1 MFTKPNCPF
10 FIYSEKLEK
19 DTFIR
24 QAACNTGLVIK
35 FKDTR
40 QFAGNIKKKYIS
52 SETKREAVSNE
63 ERWAIGLIDGDGH
76 ISMECSSVKLQ
87 KWVPCLKV
95 TLHAYNARAIYRLK
109 KILGIGSITR
119 SGNFISL
126 RVRKLDGWKKLFI
139 LFEKF
144 PLRTDKYYAVE
155 MVQKSLQL
163 KEQLTQEKKN
173 YLPPFYPEEN
183 ILNGLDEVKKTKNL
197 SAPDREMVNQCLLD
211 WKQDLKADRGK
222 LSPVWNTLL
231 SSASGPRNVENSH
244 LLPSNKTFLRSCP
257 AVAQQHLCKSLATK
271 LAPQDLK
278 AKDRE
283 KKPAGKIVSLAP
295 CIFGQSLR
303 SVFDNCEQPLLEQVV
318 DLNWLAGFIE
328 ADGSFYILQN
338 GQHGFAIGQAYNTLV
353 VAGIHKRLNIKAS
366 FKIRSCSQAEVIGP
380 YVQSETKD
388 KATLLKIAA
397 LLKGKI
403 LGIKSFVFSLWLRT
417 LRKNNRRKSQ
427 KARRIIKKI
436 TQRIP

>member
-10 FIYSEKLEK
+10 FIYSERLEK
-19 DTFIR
+19 VTFIR
-24 QAACNTGLVIK
+24 QAAGNTGLVIK

-40 QFAGNIKKKYIS
+40 QFAGNIQKKYIS

-63 ERWAIGLIDGDGH
+63 ERWAIGFIDGDGH
-76 ISMECSSVKLQ
+76 ISMECSNVKLQ

-126 RVRKLDGWKKLFI
+126 RVRKLDGWKKLFL

-155 MVQKSLQL
+155 MVKKSLKL
-163 KEQLTQEKKN
+163 KELAQKKKKFIAH
-173 YLPPFYPEEN
+173 FYPVAN
-183 ILNGLDEVKKTKNL
+183 ILNSTVNYSSAKDREVVHQCLLYWKQDLKTRFGLSPVWHKLLPSACPPCFATSPPFEQSLNNSKTI
-197 SAPDREMVNQCLLD
+197 SAPDREEEPADKIDLL
-211 WKQDLKADRGK
+211 
-222 LSPVWNTLL
+222 
-231 SSASGPRNVENSH
+231 
-244 LLPSNKTFLRSCP
+244 
-257 AVAQQHLCKSLATK
+257 
-271 LAPQDLK
+271 
-278 AKDRE
+278 
-283 KKPAGKIVSLAP
+283 
-295 CIFGQSLR
+295 
-303 SVFDNCEQPLLEQVV
+303 SVFDNCEQPLLELVV
-318 DLNWLAGFIE
+318 DLDWLAGFIE

-338 GQHGFAIGQAYNTLV
+338 GQHGFAIGQAYNQIV

-366 FKIRSCSQAEVIGP
+366 LKIRSCSQANVIGP

-388 KATLLKIAA
+388 KTTLLKIAA

-403 LGIKSFVFSLWLRT
+403 LGIKSFVFSLWLRA
-417 LRKNNRRKSQ
+417 LRKNNRLKSQ

-436 TQRIP
+436 TQRIA